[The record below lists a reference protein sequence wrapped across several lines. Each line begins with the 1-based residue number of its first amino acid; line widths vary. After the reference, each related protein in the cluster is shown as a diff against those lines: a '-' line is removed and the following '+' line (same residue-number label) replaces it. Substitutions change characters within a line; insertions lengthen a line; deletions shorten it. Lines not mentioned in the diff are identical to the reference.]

1 MCFYDQVVWSCGAWR
16 WTKFRDQCNKVYRI
30 GETCGLKLCY
40 DTTRE
45 GKPCKLCEALSIKHR
60 KIDKMETDIQRW
72 LSEGDRPAT
81 VEKGREV
88 LAVLE
93 RQATKLRKRHN
104 TAQPLRI
111 EIGVRK
117 ARLSSMSGKCSGT

>member
-1 MCFYDQVVWSCGAWR
+1 MTELG
-16 WTKFRDQCNKVYRI
+16 
-30 GETCGLKLCY
+30 GGLKLCY
-40 DTTRE
+40 NTTRE
-45 GKPCKLCEALSIKHR
+45 EEPCKLCESLFIKHR
-60 KIDKMETDIQRW
+60 KIDKMEADIQRW
-72 LSEGDRPAT
+72 LSEAT

-93 RQATKLRKRHN
+93 RQATKLRKRRN

-117 ARLSSMSGKCSGT
+117 ARLSSISGKGPEN